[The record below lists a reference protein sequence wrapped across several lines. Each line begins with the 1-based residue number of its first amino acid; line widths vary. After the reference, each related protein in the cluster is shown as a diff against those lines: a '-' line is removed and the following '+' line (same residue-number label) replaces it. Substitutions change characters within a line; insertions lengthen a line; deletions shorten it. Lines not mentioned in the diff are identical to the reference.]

1 MADGSFTLTLMM
13 GPTIAVP
20 VPAPVIDALQSVQV
34 TTTAGQAGGFQLTFA
49 VSKDSIISRTLLPV
63 GFFDPKI
70 RVILVV
76 ILNGTPTVL
85 MDGIITRQE
94 LQASDDPGAATLT
107 ITGEDLTAVM
117 DLVDEYAC
125 YPAMSSDNQVRVIC
139 LKYATYGLIPTVI
152 PPVLLETKSPTDQ
165 IPVQSSTDL
174 QYIRSLASDAGYVF
188 YIDSG
193 PIPGANVAYWGPEI
207 RIGVPQPALSINMDA
222 ATNVESL
229 SFSFDGRARTQMTL
243 TITEPNTKQSLQVP
257 IPDMALLRPPLAA
270 RPAIALRQ
278 EPVPDTA
285 KLTGIGAALVGLA
298 MTAEASDAIS
308 GQGRLDV
315 LRYGHI
321 LQARRL
327 VSVRGAGLAY
337 DGLFFVKSVTHD
349 IKRGEYK
356 QSFTLARDGL
366 VSQTPVVIT

>member
-1 MADGSFTLTLMM
+1 MAEGRFTLTLMM

-20 VPAPVIDALQSVQV
+20 VPAPVTDALMGVQV
-34 TTTAGQAGGFQLTFA
+34 TTSAGQASGFQLTFA
-49 VSKDSIISRTLLPV
+49 VSKNSLINRVLLPA

-70 RVILVV
+70 RVILIVV
-76 ILNGTPTVL
+76 LNGAPTVL

-94 LQASDDPGAATLT
+94 FSASDDPGAATLT
-107 ITGEDLTAVM
+107 VTGEDLTAVM
-117 DLVDEYAC
+117 DLVDEYAS
-125 YPAMSSDNQVRVIC
+125 YPALSSDNQVRVIC
-139 LKYATYGLIPTVI
+139 LKYAVYGIIPAAI
-152 PPVLLETKSPTDQ
+152 PPLLLEIKPPTER
-165 IPVQSSTDL
+165 IEVQSSTDL
-174 QYIRSLASDAGYVF
+174 DYIKALASDAGYVF
-188 YIDSG
+188 YIDPG
-193 PIPGANVAYWGPEI
+193 PAPGVNIAYWGPEI
-207 RIGVPQPALSINMDA
+207 RVGIPQPALSINMDA

-229 SFSFDGRARTQMTL
+229 SFSFDGRARTQMTV
-243 TITEPNTKQSLQVP
+243 TITEPNTKVSIPVP
-257 IPDMALLRPPLAA
+257 IPDIGLLRPPLAA

-278 EPVPDTA
+278 APVPNTA
-285 KLTGIGAALVGLA
+285 KLTPIGAALVGLA
-298 MTAEASDAIS
+298 MTAQAADAVS

-337 DGLFFVKSVTHD
+337 DGFFYVKSVTHD

-366 VSQTPVVIT
+366 ISQTPVVNT